1 MPKKS
6 LFRQPGAQ
14 HFQLVHRSQ
23 RDPLIHDPD
32 ASQHVLKAF
41 VRAND
46 KKGKTRADLESLL
59 SPDDISRDSRVGEA
73 ALYGVYFDDTEYDY
87 MQHLRTAGAEEEGV
101 ESILIEA
108 PATSQ
113 KSKGKGKSKDPISL
127 RDLPAE
133 ALPSVSEMPRNYES
147 QEAVPSSIAGFQPDM
162 DPHLRQVLEALE
174 DDAFVDDGLEDD
186 FFGELVAEGER
197 NEDEEFGYQF
207 HEDGDTP
214 QDAPSTEDYE
224 DPDSWEAAFAKF
236 KKEQKEA
243 PPPSDSDDELQSEG
257 GDTVGN
263 LPKLPVIGGKRR
275 RKGTSDASGY
285 SMSSSSMYRT
295 DTLMTLDERFDQVIL
310 MENEYGSGEGEEV
323 EEENDDL
330 SSELSDEAPEL
341 ITSREDFE
349 AMMDDFMDNYE
360 LLGRKLKP
368 VLPGDSG
375 PEKLNTL
382 RRAMGQDER
391 VRIKS
396 ADDDDDEEELD
407 DERLFAGYNVT
418 EKEDRWDCE
427 TVLTTF
433 SNLENHPR
441 VIRARTSKPV
451 PIIKLDPKTGLPSL
465 NGDHQA
471 AETRK
476 GHHELHSVAEEEE
489 DSRGPSGTHL
499 SDCASNVLLT
509 FHQLVVKQTI
519 SRPRDESKEDKKA
532 RKQAVKA
539 DRQARRVE
547 KKVTQEQFSA
557 EMKHQ
562 AQGLANK
569 AQSSRTRKL

>member
-6 LFRQPGAQ
+6 IFRQPGAQ

-41 VRAND
+41 VRGND

-59 SPDDISRDSRVGEA
+59 SPDDVAHDAHAHVGEA
-73 ALYGVYFDDTEYDY
+73 SLYGVYFDDTEYDY

-101 ESILIEA
+101 ESVLIEA

-127 RDLPAE
+127 RDLPPE
-133 ALPSVSEMPRNYES
+133 ALPSASEIPRNYES
-147 QEAVPSSIAGFQPDM
+147 HEAIPSSIAGFQPDM

-186 FFGELVAEGER
+186 FFGELVAEGQR
-197 NEDEEFGYQF
+197 DEDDEFNYQF
-207 HEDGDTP
+207 FEDGDTA
-214 QDAPSTEDYE
+214 QDAPSTEDHE
-224 DPDSWEAAFAKF
+224 DPDSWEARFAQF
-236 KKEQKEA
+236 KKEQQDV
-243 PPPSDSDDELQSEG
+243 PPPSDSDDELHSDG
-257 GDTVGN
+257 GDTIGT

-295 DTLMTLDERFDQVIL
+295 ETLMTLDERFDQL

-341 ITSREDFE
+341 VTSREDFE

-382 RRAMGQDER
+382 RQAMGQDER
-391 VRIKS
+391 VRIRS
-396 ADDDDDEEELD
+396 ADDDDDELD
-407 DERLFAGYNVT
+407 DDRLFAGYNAA
-418 EKEDRWDCE
+418 EKEDTWDCE
-427 TVLTTF
+427 TVLTTY

-441 VIRARTSKPV
+441 VIRARALKPV
-451 PIIKLDPKTGLPSL
+451 PKITLDPKTGLPTVNS
-465 NGDHQA
+465 DRQA
-471 AETRK
+471 AESRK
-476 GHHELHSVAEEEE
+476 GRQRLQAVAEDEQ
-489 DSRGPSGTHL
+489 DSQEPS
-499 SDCASNVLLT
+499 
-509 FHQLVVKQTI
+509 VVKQTI

-539 DRQARRVE
+539 ERQVRRIE
-547 KKVTQEQFSA
+547 KKATQEQFST

>member
-1 MPKKS
+1 
-6 LFRQPGAQ
+6 
-14 HFQLVHRSQ
+14 
-23 RDPLIHDPD
+23 
-32 ASQHVLKAF
+32 
-41 VRAND
+41 
-46 KKGKTRADLESLL
+46 
-59 SPDDISRDSRVGEA
+59 
-73 ALYGVYFDDTEYDY
+73 

-113 KSKGKGKSKDPISL
+113 RSKGKGKSKDPISL
-127 RDLPAE
+127 RDLPPE
-133 ALPSVSEMPRNYES
+133 ALPSASEIPRNYES

-174 DDAFVDDGLEDD
+174 DEAFVDDGLEDD
-186 FFGELVAEGER
+186 FFGELIAEGQR
-197 NEDEEFGYQF
+197 DADDEFDYQF
-207 HEDGDTP
+207 CEDGDIP
-214 QDAPSTEDYE
+214 QNVPSTDDYE
-224 DPDSWEAAFAKF
+224 DPENWEARFAQF
-236 KKEQKEA
+236 KKEQKDA
-243 PPPSDSDDELQSEG
+243 PPPSDSDDELLSDG
-257 GDTVGN
+257 GDTIGT

-295 DTLMTLDERFDQVIL
+295 ETLMTLDERFDQL
-310 MENEYGSGEGEEV
+310 MEKEYGSGEGEKV

-341 ITSREDFE
+341 VTSREDFE
-349 AMMDDFMDNYE
+349 AIMDDFMDNYE

-382 RRAMGQDER
+382 RQAMGQDER
-391 VRIKS
+391 VRIRS
-396 ADDDDDEEELD
+396 ADDDDDEELND
-407 DERLFAGYNVT
+407 DRLFAGYNAV
-418 EKEDRWDCE
+418 EKEDTWDCE
-427 TVLTTF
+427 TVLTTY

-441 VIRARTSKPV
+441 VIRARASRPV
-451 PIIKLDPKTGLPSL
+451 PKITLDPKTGLPTL

-471 AETRK
+471 PESRK
-476 GHHELHSVAEEEE
+476 GRHHLQSVAEDE
-489 DSRGPSGTHL
+489 DSRE
-499 SDCASNVLLT
+499 ASVA
-509 FHQLVVKQTI
+509 KQTI

-539 DRQARRVE
+539 QRQVRRVE
-547 KKVTQEQFSA
+547 KKATQEQFSA

-562 AQGLANK
+562 TQGLANK

>member
-1 MPKKS
+1 
-6 LFRQPGAQ
+6 
-14 HFQLVHRSQ
+14 
-23 RDPLIHDPD
+23 
-32 ASQHVLKAF
+32 
-41 VRAND
+41 
-46 KKGKTRADLESLL
+46 
-59 SPDDISRDSRVGEA
+59 
-73 ALYGVYFDDTEYDY
+73 

-127 RDLPAE
+127 RDLPPE
-133 ALPSVSEMPRNYES
+133 ALPSASEIPRNYES
-147 QEAVPSSIAGFQPDM
+147 HEAIPSSIAGFQPDM

-186 FFGELVAEGER
+186 FFGELVAEGQR
-197 NEDEEFGYQF
+197 DEDDEFNYQF
-207 HEDGDTP
+207 FEDGDTP
-214 QDAPSTEDYE
+214 KDAPSTEDHE
-224 DPDSWEAAFAKF
+224 DPDSWEARFAQF
-236 KKEQKEA
+236 KKEQQDV
-243 PPPSDSDDELQSEG
+243 PPPSDSDDELHSDG
-257 GDTVGN
+257 GDTIGT

-295 DTLMTLDERFDQVIL
+295 ETLMTLDERFDQL
-310 MENEYGSGEGEEV
+310 MEKEYGSGEGEEV

-341 ITSREDFE
+341 VTSREDFE

-382 RRAMGQDER
+382 RQAMGQDER
-391 VRIKS
+391 VRIRS
-396 ADDDDDEEELD
+396 ADDDDDDDELD
-407 DERLFAGYNVT
+407 DDRLFSGYNAA
-418 EKEDRWDCE
+418 EKEDTWDCE
-427 TVLTTF
+427 TVLTTY

-441 VIRARTSKPV
+441 VIRARALKPV
-451 PIIKLDPKTGLPSL
+451 PKITLDPKTGLPTVNS
-465 NGDHQA
+465 DRQA
-471 AETRK
+471 PESRK
-476 GHHELHSVAEEEE
+476 GRHRLQPVAEDEQDSREPSVA
-489 DSRGPSGTHL
+489 
-499 SDCASNVLLT
+499 
-509 FHQLVVKQTI
+509 KQTI
-519 SRPRDESKEDKKA
+519 SRPREESKEDKKI

-539 DRQARRVE
+539 ERQVRRIE
-547 KKVTQEQFSA
+547 KKATQEQFST

>member
-6 LFRQPGAQ
+6 IFRQPGAQ

-41 VRAND
+41 VRRND
-46 KKGKTRADLESLL
+46 KKGKSRADLESLL
-59 SPDDISRDSRVGEA
+59 SPDDVAHDAHAHVGEA
-73 ALYGVYFDDTEYDY
+73 SLYGVYFDDTEYDY

-127 RDLPAE
+127 RDLPPE
-133 ALPSVSEMPRNYES
+133 ALPSASEIPRNYES

-186 FFGELVAEGER
+186 FFGELIAEGQR
-197 NEDEEFGYQF
+197 DEDEEFGFQF
-207 HEDGDTP
+207 CEDGDTP
-214 QDAPSTEDYE
+214 QDGPSTEDHE
-224 DPDSWEAAFAKF
+224 DPDSWEVRFAQF
-236 KKEQKEA
+236 KKEQKDA
-243 PPPSDSDDELQSEG
+243 PPPSNSDDELHSDG
-257 GDTVGN
+257 GDTIGT

-295 DTLMTLDERFDQVIL
+295 ETLMTLDERFDQVIK
-310 MENEYGSGEGEEV
+310 EYGSGEGEEV

-330 SSELSDEAPEL
+330 SSDLSDEAPEL
-341 ITSREDFE
+341 VTSREDFE
-349 AMMDDFMDNYE
+349 AIMDDFMDNYE
-360 LLGRKLKP
+360 MLGRKLKP

-382 RRAMGQDER
+382 RQAMGQDER
-391 VRIKS
+391 VRIRS
-396 ADDDDDEEELD
+396 ADDDDDEELD
-407 DERLFAGYNVT
+407 DDRLFVGYSAA
-418 EKEDRWDCE
+418 EKGDTWDCE
-427 TVLTTF
+427 TVLTTY

-441 VIRARTSKPV
+441 VIRARASKPV
-451 PIIKLDPKTGLPSL
+451 PKITLDSKTGLPTL
-465 NGDHQA
+465 NGDSQA
-471 AETRK
+471 PESRK
-476 GHHELHSVAEEEE
+476 ARHRLQSVAEYEE
-489 DSRGPSGTHL
+489 DSREPS
-499 SDCASNVLLT
+499 AA
-509 FHQLVVKQTI
+509 KQTI

-532 RKQAVKA
+532 RKQVVKA
-539 DRQARRVE
+539 QRQVRRVE
-547 KKVTQEQFSA
+547 KKATQDQFST

>member
-6 LFRQPGAQ
+6 IFRQPGAQ

-41 VRAND
+41 VRGND

-59 SPDDISRDSRVGEA
+59 SPDDVAHDAHAHVGEA
-73 ALYGVYFDDTEYDY
+73 SLYGVYFDDTEYDY
-87 MQHLRTAGAEEEGV
+87 MQHLRAAGAEEEGV

-127 RDLPAE
+127 RDLPPE
-133 ALPSVSEMPRNYES
+133 ALPSASEIPRNYES
-147 QEAVPSSIAGFQPDM
+147 HEAIPSSIAGFQPDM

-186 FFGELVAEGER
+186 FFGELVAEGQR
-197 NEDEEFGYQF
+197 DEDDEFNYKF
-207 HEDGDTP
+207 FEDGDAA
-214 QDAPSTEDYE
+214 QDAPSTEDHE
-224 DPDSWEAAFAKF
+224 DPDSWEARFAQF
-236 KKEQKEA
+236 KKEQQDV
-243 PPPSDSDDELQSEG
+243 PPPSDSDDELHSDG
-257 GDTVGN
+257 GDTIGT

-275 RKGTSDASGY
+275 CKGTSDASGY

-295 DTLMTLDERFDQVIL
+295 ETLMTLDERFDQL
-310 MENEYGSGEGEEV
+310 MEKEYGSGKGEDV
-323 EEENDDL
+323 EEENDDV

-341 ITSREDFE
+341 VTSREDFE

-382 RRAMGQDER
+382 RQAMGQDER
-391 VRIKS
+391 VRIRS
-396 ADDDDDEEELD
+396 ADDDDDELGD
-407 DERLFAGYNVT
+407 DRLFDGYNAA
-418 EKEDRWDCE
+418 EKEDTWDCE
-427 TVLTTF
+427 TVLTTY

-441 VIRARTSKPV
+441 VIRARALKLV
-451 PIIKLDPKTGLPSL
+451 PKIMLDPKTGLPTVNS
-465 NGDHQA
+465 DRQA
-471 AETRK
+471 PELRKSRQCLQPVAEDVQGSR
-476 GHHELHSVAEEEE
+476 ELSVA
-489 DSRGPSGTHL
+489 
-499 SDCASNVLLT
+499 
-509 FHQLVVKQTI
+509 KQTI
-519 SRPRDESKEDKKA
+519 SRPREESKEDKKA

-539 DRQARRVE
+539 ERQVRRIE
-547 KKVTQEQFSA
+547 KKATQEQFST

-562 AQGLANK
+562 AQDLANK

>member
-6 LFRQPGAQ
+6 IFRQPGAQ

-41 VRAND
+41 VRGND

-59 SPDDISRDSRVGEA
+59 SPDDVAHDANAHVGEA
-73 ALYGVYFDDTEYDY
+73 SLYGIYFDDTEYDY

-127 RDLPAE
+127 RDLPPE
-133 ALPSVSEMPRNYES
+133 ALPSASEIPRNYES
-147 QEAVPSSIAGFQPDM
+147 QEAIPSSIAGFQPDM

-186 FFGELVAEGER
+186 FFGELIAEGQR
-197 NEDEEFGYQF
+197 DENDEFDYQF
-207 HEDGDTP
+207 CEDGDTL
-214 QDAPSTEDYE
+214 QDFSSTEDRE
-224 DPDSWEAAFAKF
+224 DADSWEARFAQY
-236 KKEQKEA
+236 KKEREDS
-243 PPPSDSDDELQSEG
+243 PPPSDSDDGLHSDG
-257 GDTVGN
+257 GDTIGT

-275 RKGTSDASGY
+275 RKATSDASGY

-295 DTLMTLDERFDQVIL
+295 ETLMTLDERFDQL
-310 MENEYGSGEGEEV
+310 MEKEYGSGEGEEV

-341 ITSREDFE
+341 VTSREDFE

-375 PEKLNTL
+375 TEKLNTL
-382 RRAMGQDER
+382 RQAMGQDER
-391 VRIKS
+391 VRIRS
-396 ADDDDDEEELD
+396 ADDDEDEVDDD
-407 DERLFAGYNVT
+407 RLFAGYNAA
-418 EKEDRWDCE
+418 EKEDTWDCE
-427 TVLTTF
+427 TVLTTY

-441 VIRARTSKPV
+441 VIRARASKPV
-451 PIIKLDPKTGLPSL
+451 PKITLDPKTGLPTL
-465 NGDHQA
+465 NSERQA
-471 AETRK
+471 PESRK
-476 GHHELHSVAEEEE
+476 DRHRLQPVAEDE
-489 DSRGPSGTHL
+489 DSREPS
-499 SDCASNVLLT
+499 AA
-509 FHQLVVKQTI
+509 KQTI

-539 DRQARRVE
+539 ERQVRRVE
-547 KKVTQEQFSA
+547 KKATQEQFST
-557 EMKHQ
+557 EMRHQ

-569 AQSSRTRKL
+569 TQSNRTRKL

>member
-1 MPKKS
+1 MPQKS
-6 LFRQPGAQ
+6 IFRQPGAQ

-59 SPDDISRDSRVGEA
+59 SPDDIAHDARVGEA
-73 ALYGVYFDDTEYDY
+73 ASYGIYFDDTEYDY

-108 PATSQ
+108 PTTSH

-133 ALPSVSEMPRNYES
+133 ALPSASEMPRNYES

-174 DDAFVDDGLEDD
+174 DDAFVDDGIEDD
-186 FFGELVAEGER
+186 FFGDLVADGER
-197 NEDEEFGYQF
+197 DDNEEFGYQF
-207 HEDGDTP
+207 YEDSDTP
-214 QDAPSTEDYE
+214 QDAPSTEDHG

-236 KKEQKEA
+236 KKDQKEA
-243 PPPSDSDDELQSEG
+243 PPPSDSDDELHSEG
-257 GDTVGN
+257 GDTIGN

-285 SMSSSSMYRT
+285 SMSSSSMHRT
-295 DTLMTLDERFDQVIL
+295 ETLMTLDERFDQL
-310 MENEYGSGEGEEV
+310 MEKEYGSDEGEEV
-323 EEENDDL
+323 EEENDDF

-368 VLPGDSG
+368 VLPGDTG
-375 PEKLNTL
+375 PEKLDTL

-391 VRIKS
+391 VRIRS
-396 ADDDDDEEELD
+396 ADDDDDEELD
-407 DERLFAGYNVT
+407 DDRLFVGYDAT

-427 TVLTTF
+427 TVLTTY

-441 VIRARTSKPV
+441 VIRARASKPV
-451 PIIKLDPKTGLPSL
+451 PKIKLDPKTGLPFL
-465 NGDHQA
+465 DPQVV
-471 AETRK
+471 ETQER
-476 GHHELHSVAEEEE
+476 HHELHFVAEGEEE
-489 DSRGPSGTHL
+489 SR
-499 SDCASNVLLT
+499 
-509 FHQLVVKQTI
+509 VVKQTI

-539 DRQARRVE
+539 ERQVRRVE
-547 KKVTQEQFSA
+547 KKATQEQFSA

-569 AQSSRTRKL
+569 AQSTRTRKL